1 MAVPSGQSITKFAN
15 SLMDYLVDVMIDKYG
30 DAQSFRY
37 RYNNLKVY
45 MNPSRI
51 SDPHFIVMIGIS
63 EAVFSIEDGKK
74 IEGGLGNE
82 ETYVK
87 RWAER
92 VNINKELK
100 NHWKLVKEAFITEMG
115 EEDAQR
121 RAMAVIRMRRASNE
135 DLNVDMTGTGL
146 NRGREKKSKRK
157 NNDLLNSKNHW
168 KKRKIRT
175 IIRINNDENAK

>member
-1 MAVPSGQSITKFAN
+1 M
-15 SLMDYLVDVMIDKYG
+15 
-30 DAQSFRY
+30 
-37 RYNNLKVY
+37 
-45 MNPSRI
+45 
-51 SDPHFIVMIGIS
+51 
-63 EAVFSIEDGKK
+63 
-74 IEGGLGNE
+74 
-82 ETYVK
+82 K

-146 NRGREKKSKRK
+146 NRGKRKEIEKKKQRFAQFKKSLEEKKNK
-157 NNDLLNSKNHW
+157 NNNKD
-168 KKRKIRT
+168 
-175 IIRINNDENAK
+175 

>member
-1 MAVPSGQSITKFAN
+1 M
-15 SLMDYLVDVMIDKYG
+15 
-30 DAQSFRY
+30 
-37 RYNNLKVY
+37 
-45 MNPSRI
+45 
-51 SDPHFIVMIGIS
+51 
-63 EAVFSIEDGKK
+63 
-74 IEGGLGNE
+74 
-82 ETYVK
+82 K

-146 NRGREKKSKRK
+146 NRGKRKEIEKK
-157 NNDLLNSKNHW
+157 NNDLLNSKITG
-168 KKRKIRT
+168 RK
-175 IIRINNDENAK
+175 EK

>member
-1 MAVPSGQSITKFAN
+1 
-15 SLMDYLVDVMIDKYG
+15 
-30 DAQSFRY
+30 
-37 RYNNLKVY
+37 
-45 MNPSRI
+45 
-51 SDPHFIVMIGIS
+51 MIGIS

-146 NRGREKKSKRK
+146 NRGKRK
-157 NNDLLNSKNHW
+157 EIEKITG
-168 KKRKIRT
+168 RK
-175 IIRINNDENAK
+175 EK

>member
-1 MAVPSGQSITKFAN
+1 MAVPSGQSIAKFAN

-146 NRGREKKSKRK
+146 NRGKRKGIEKKKQRFAQFKKSLEEKKNK
-157 NNDLLNSKNHW
+157 NNNKD
-168 KKRKIRT
+168 
-175 IIRINNDENAK
+175 

>member
-1 MAVPSGQSITKFAN
+1 
-15 SLMDYLVDVMIDKYG
+15 
-30 DAQSFRY
+30 
-37 RYNNLKVY
+37 
-45 MNPSRI
+45 
-51 SDPHFIVMIGIS
+51 
-63 EAVFSIEDGKK
+63 
-74 IEGGLGNE
+74 
-82 ETYVK
+82 
-87 RWAER
+87 
-92 VNINKELK
+92 
-100 NHWKLVKEAFITEMG
+100 MG

-146 NRGREKKSKRK
+146 NRGKRKEIEKK